1 MRSVND
7 IKAQTSEACQRT
19 VLSITDNQ
27 ISKPLNLK
35 NNQSLR
41 EYSFRSLNLIATLS
55 KESRRYDI

>member
-1 MRSVND
+1 MRSLND
-7 IKAQTSEACQRT
+7 IKAQASEASQRS
-19 VLSITDNQ
+19 VSSITDNQ